1 MIDKIITLALE
12 EDTAL
17 GDITSENIFTT
28 TSFGY
33 KTNGLTN
40 SLKYFS

>member
-17 GDITSENIFTT
+17 GDITSEIF
-28 TSFGY
+28 SV
-33 KTNGLTN
+33 
-40 SLKYFS
+40 LKIKPPRV